1 MAADRTP
8 ARGRRGTGGRTQNP
22 AQTAELHRLSD
33 HLSDLVIA
41 ALRMDQQSALRKYQ
55 SEQLRVKRIAQMKL
69 KLTAAGLA
77 LTTDQESQLEAVYAR
92 ESRLRTLAIVEA
104 KGDSYDKTVGI
115 IEKQTSQKVVQ
126 LLNQSQK
133 AILSA
138 AVSRTK
144 TSTAP

>member
-1 MAADRTP
+1 
-8 ARGRRGTGGRTQNP
+8 
-22 AQTAELHRLSD
+22 
-33 HLSDLVIA
+33 
-41 ALRMDQQSALRKYQ
+41 MDQQSALRKYQ